1 MNYPLVFKAAILT
14 EIGKPLVIDNI
25 EFRGP
30 LTDGQVLVK
39 MKYSG
44 ICGKQTDE
52 IDGKAPDPFIPHLLG
67 HEGSAEVIDIGL
79 KVTKAKKGDIV
90 VLHWRKGSG
99 IQSQTPLYYRNG
111 IRVNSGWVTT
121 FNEYAVVSENR
132 LTVIPKE
139 SDLAV
144 AALFGCAVTTG
155 VGVVLN
161 QAKVGTDDT
170 VVIYGCGGIGLCA
183 VQAASFKKSK
193 KLIAI
198 DVNQK
203 ALDKAKQFGATD
215 IINASKE
222 DALKRVLEITQR
234 KGANKVFVCVGI
246 IKVLE
251 EGVEMTS
258 IPGEC
263 YVVGVPPKG
272 AHIKVEAHAVMHER
286 NIIGTLGGG
295 TYPDEAIPA
304 YLKLQSEDKLQ
315 LKELVSYVGD
325 FENINDAIEKMRG
338 DAPGRCLVK
347 F

>member
-14 EIGKPLVIDNI
+14 EIGKPLVIDDI
-25 EFRGP
+25 EFKGP
-30 LTDGQVLVK
+30 LAEGQVLVK

-52 IDGKAPDPFIPHLLG
+52 MDGKAPDPFLPHLLG
-67 HEGSAEVIDIGL
+67 HEGCAEVIDIGP
-79 KVTKAKKGDIV
+79 KVTKTKKGDVV

-99 IQSQTPLYYRNG
+99 IESQTPLYYRNG

-139 SDLAV
+139 SDPMV
-144 AALFGCAVTTG
+144 ASLFGCVATTG

-161 QAKVGTDDT
+161 KAKVESDDT
-170 VVIYGCGGIGLCA
+170 VIIYGCGGIGLCA
-183 VQAASFKKSK
+183 VQAAHLKKPQ

-198 DVNQK
+198 DINER
-203 ALDKAKQFGATD
+203 ALAMAKQFGATD
-215 IINASKE
+215 VINANKE
-222 DALKRVLEITQR
+222 DALKRVSEITQG
-234 KGANKVFVCVGI
+234 KGASKVFVCVGI

-263 YVVGVPPKG
+263 YILGVPPKG
-272 AHIKVEAHAVMHER
+272 FHMKVEAHAIMHER

-304 YLKLQSEDKLQ
+304 YFKLQNEGKLQ
-315 LKELVSYVGD
+315 LKELVSHVAD
-325 FENINDAIEKMRG
+325 FENINDAVEKMRG
-338 DAPGRCLVK
+338 GVPGRCLVK

>member
-14 EIGKPLVIDNI
+14 EVNKPLEIDEI
-25 EFRGP
+25 EFKGP
-30 LTDGQVLVK
+30 LLAGQVLVK

-52 IDGKAPDPFIPHLLG
+52 MDGKAPDPFIPHLLG
-67 HEGSAEVIDIGL
+67 HEGSAEVIDIGPQ
-79 KVTKAKKGDIV
+79 VTKTKKGDMV

-99 IQSQTPLYYRNG
+99 IQSETPLYYRNG
-111 IRVNSGWVTT
+111 SRVNAGWVTT

-139 SDLAV
+139 SDPMV
-144 AALFGCAVTTG
+144 AALFGCVVTTG
-155 VGVVLN
+155 VGAVLN
-161 QAKVGTDDT
+161 KAGVESEDT

-183 VQAASFKKSK
+183 VQAASLKNVK

-198 DVNQK
+198 DIKEK
-203 ALDKAKQFGATD
+203 ALDMAKEFGATD

-222 DALKRVLEITQR
+222 DALKRVLEITQE
-234 KGANKVFVCVGI
+234 KGASKVFLCVGI
-246 IKVLE
+246 IKVIE
-251 EGVEMTS
+251 EGIEMTS

-263 YVVGVPPKG
+263 YILGVPPKG
-272 AHIKVEAHAVMHER
+272 SSMKVEAHAVMHER

-295 TYPDEAIPA
+295 TYPDEAIPV
-304 YLKLQSEDKLQ
+304 YFKLQNEGKLQ
-315 LKELVSYVGD
+315 LKKLISYMGD
-325 FENINDAIEKMRG
+325 FEHINEAIEKMRG
-338 DAPGRCLVK
+338 DIPGRCVVR